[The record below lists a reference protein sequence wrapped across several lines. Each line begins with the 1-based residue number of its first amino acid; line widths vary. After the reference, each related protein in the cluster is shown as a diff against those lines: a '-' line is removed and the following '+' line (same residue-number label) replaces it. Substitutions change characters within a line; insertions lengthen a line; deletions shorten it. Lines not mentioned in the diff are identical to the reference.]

1 MFSWSFTMR
10 ITLWEAYQRCLCSEF
25 SLVVVHFHTSICAQY
40 ELFVYRRC
48 GALRAWSRG
57 HYACFSDCR
66 MVILQRHLFEGRR
79 RPSPIGFAIPIWWL
93 DITRPRSSSAL
104 EDEDLDFLGC
114 VSCFLLFIYLLLSMF
129 FVRSSSVHLSMCSLC
144 KLVSPASSLTCIDGR

>member
-1 MFSWSFTMR
+1 MLRHCSLSEGVVLGVLESLQLVIIGMFSWSFTMR

-79 RPSPIGFAIPIWWL
+79 RPSPIGFAIPIGWL
-93 DITRPRSSSAL
+93 DIT
-104 EDEDLDFLGC
+104 G
-114 VSCFLLFIYLLLSMF
+114 
-129 FVRSSSVHLSMCSLC
+129 
-144 KLVSPASSLTCIDGR
+144 G